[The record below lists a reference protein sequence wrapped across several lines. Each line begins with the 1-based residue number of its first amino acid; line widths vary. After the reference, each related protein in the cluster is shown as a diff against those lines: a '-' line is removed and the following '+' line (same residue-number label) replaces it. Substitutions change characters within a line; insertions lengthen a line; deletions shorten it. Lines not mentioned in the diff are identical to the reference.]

1 MGEFSAAN
9 RGIMDVTQILQR
21 VRDCADM
28 AARTTG
34 QERTKLLELADA
46 WRELANEAARL
57 KAPPSNH

>member
-1 MGEFSAAN
+1 MGEFSAAK

-21 VRDCADM
+21 ARDCADM

-34 QERTKLLELADA
+34 QERTKLLKLADA